1 MSGTNDTEERVLQV
15 ERRSGQER
23 RSGVDRRVKHVPVS
37 VERRS
42 GTDRRQRP
50 DRRRLIDPTTCERD
64 YTPEEIEFMTAMDKY
79 RRENGRPFPT
89 WSEVLEVL
97 RSLGYVKVNRQEDQE
112 AASK

>member
-1 MSGTNDTEERVLQV
+1 MSETNDADNRVLQV

-23 RSGVDRRVKHVPVS
+23 RSGTDRGVKDVHLP

-79 RRENGRPFPT
+79 RRESGRPFPT

-97 RSLGYVKVNRQEDQE
+97 HSLGYAKVNRQERQE
-112 AASK
+112 TASG